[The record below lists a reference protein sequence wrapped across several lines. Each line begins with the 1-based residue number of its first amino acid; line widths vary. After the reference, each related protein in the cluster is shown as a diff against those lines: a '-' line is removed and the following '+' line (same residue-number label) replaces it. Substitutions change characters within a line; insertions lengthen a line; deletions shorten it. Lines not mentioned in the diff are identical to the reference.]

1 MSSSVDKHSANDRDV
16 ASLEA
21 ASPSKGLGDDIE
33 QAYLETDA
41 HLGVKKVEATHR
53 VYGKYSKWVLFIS

>member
-1 MSSSVDKHSANDRDV
+1 MAPSLSKNDDDHDV
-16 ASLEA
+16 SSLEA
-21 ASPSKGLGDDIE
+21 ASPTKKLDIE

-41 HLGVKKVEATHR
+41 HLGVKKVEATHK